1 MARSPSRSPNLTL
14 TLTLTVAVALPL
26 PLALPLSLPLP
37 LALALP
43 LALLLPLPLGRWPEW
58 RPLRLGVAPLH
69 LAAGGAADPLPTL
82 ALGCTWPC
90 GMNDGGHGDG
100 GSSYLGEQAVAEHG
114 ARALLRAELAPR
126 CREIAREIYGD
137 TGRNREM

>member
-14 TLTLTVAVALPL
+14 TLTLTLAVALPL
-26 PLALPLSLPLP
+26 PLPLPLP
-37 LALALP
+37 LALA
-43 LALLLPLPLGRWPEW
+43 LPLPLGRWPEW

-82 ALGCTWPC
+82 ALGCTWPY
-90 GMNDGGHGDG
+90 DG

-126 CREIAREIYGD
+126 CREIAREIQGD
-137 TGRNREM
+137 TGRCREM